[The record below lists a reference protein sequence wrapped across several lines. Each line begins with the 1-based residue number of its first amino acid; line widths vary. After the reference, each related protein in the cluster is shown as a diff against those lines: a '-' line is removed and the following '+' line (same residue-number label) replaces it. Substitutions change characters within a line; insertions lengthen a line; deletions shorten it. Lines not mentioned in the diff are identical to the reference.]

1 MANSLPLT
9 KKKNKWVENRN
20 VILRGQQLNYN
31 ASLQRK
37 YTLELKKMTK
47 KMIDETNK
55 QLKKL
60 FNGEIADDFF
70 SQQENIQKIAM
81 DASISSQA
89 RILTNYLLSKFN
101 KLFSSKSKDLASK
114 MVINSS
120 EVSKSTL
127 HSSLG
132 KLSGGLSIKTGI
144 IPTGM
149 EDVSTAI
156 IAENVSLIKSIP
168 QEYFK
173 NVTGAVMRSI
183 TTGNGIHDLAPEI
196 QKYGKQTQRRAQNIA
211 LDQTRK
217 AYNNINKQRL
227 VSIGVK
233 KFEWIHSYG
242 GVSPRKSHIKIDGHI
257 FSFEN
262 LEAEQAELGVPESD
276 RGIPGNPINCRCT
289 INPVIDFSDDND

>member
-1 MANSLPLT
+1 MVKSLTLT
-9 KKKNKWVENRN
+9 KKKSKWVENRN

-31 ASLQRK
+31 VSIQRK
-37 YTLELKKMTK
+37 YTLELKKMVK
-47 KMIDETNK
+47 KMVYETNN

-60 FNGEIADDFF
+60 FKGEIADDFF
-70 SQQENIQKIAM
+70 DDQKEISKITM

-89 RILTNYLLSKFN
+89 RILTNYLMNKFN
-101 KLFSSKSKDLASK
+101 KLFSLKAKDLANK

-120 EVSKSTL
+120 ESSKSNL
-127 HSSLG
+127 HSSLR

-144 IPTGM
+144 VPTGM
-149 EDVSTAI
+149 EDISTAI
-156 IAENVSLIKSIP
+156 VAENVSLIKSIP

-183 TTGNGIHDLAPEI
+183 TTGNGLKDLVPEI
-196 QKYGKQTQRRAQNIA
+196 KKYSSQTQRRAENIA

-227 VSIGVK
+227 VNIGVK

-242 GVSPRKSHIKIDGHI
+242 GVTPRKSHIKIDRHI

-262 LEAEQAELGVPESD
+262 LESEQAALGVPESD
-276 RGIPGNPINCRCT
+276 RGLPGMPINCRCT
-289 INPVIDFSDDND
+289 INPVIDFSDQDE

>member
-1 MANSLPLT
+1 MAKSLPLT
-9 KKKNKWVENRN
+9 KKKSKWVENRN

-31 ASLQRK
+31 VSLQKK
-37 YTLELKKMTK
+37 YILELKKMIK
-47 KMIDETNK
+47 KMVDETDK
-55 QLKKL
+55 ELKKL

-70 SQQENIQKIAM
+70 DNQEDVSKVAM

-89 RILTNYLLSKFN
+89 RILTNYLMNKFT
-101 KLFSSKSKDLASK
+101 KLFSLKSKDLASK

-120 EVSKSTL
+120 EASKSNL
-127 HSSLG
+127 HASLG

-156 IAENVSLIKSIP
+156 VAENVSLIKSIP

-173 NVTGAVMRSI
+173 NITGAVMRSI
-183 TTGNGIHDLAPEI
+183 TTGNGLNDLVPEI

-233 KFEWIHSYG
+233 KFEWVHSYG
-242 GVSPRKSHIKIDGHI
+242 GVTPRKSHIKIDGHI

-262 LEAEQAELGVPESD
+262 LEAEQAALGVPESD
-276 RGIPGNPINCRCT
+276 RGIPGQPINCRCT
-289 INPVIDFSDDND
+289 INPVIDFSDQDE

>member
-1 MANSLPLT
+1 MAKSLPLT
-9 KKKNKWVENRN
+9 KKKSKWVENRN

-31 ASLQRK
+31 VSLQRK
-37 YTLELKKMTK
+37 YALELKKMIR

-55 QLKKL
+55 QLSKL

-70 SQQENIQKIAM
+70 NEQEKSAKIAM

-89 RILTNYLLSKFN
+89 RILTNYLMNKFN
-101 KLFSSKSKDLASK
+101 KLFSLKSKDLASK

-120 EVSKSTL
+120 EVSKSNL
-127 HSSLG
+127 HCSLK
-132 KLSGGLSIKTGI
+132 KLSGGLSLKTGI

-156 IAENVSLIKSIP
+156 VAENVSLIKSIP

-183 TTGNGIHDLAPEI
+183 TTGNGLNDLVPEI
-196 QKYGKQTQRRAQNIA
+196 QKYGKQTQRRAHLLA

-227 VSIGVK
+227 QSIGVK
-233 KFEWIHSYG
+233 KFEWVHSYG

-262 LEAEQAELGVPESD
+262 LEAEQAQLGVPESD
-276 RGIPGNPINCRCT
+276 RGIPGHAINCRCT
-289 INPVIDFSDDND
+289 INPVIDFSDEDE